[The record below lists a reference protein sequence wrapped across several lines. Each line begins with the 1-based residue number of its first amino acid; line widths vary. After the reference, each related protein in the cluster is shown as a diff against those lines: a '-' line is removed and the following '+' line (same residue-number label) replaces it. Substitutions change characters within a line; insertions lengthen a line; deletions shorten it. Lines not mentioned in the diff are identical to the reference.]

1 MSLTERDVRCAIVEV
16 GRRLY
21 ARGLIGGNE
30 GNISVRQGQSLL
42 VPPAGVCK
50 GFLTAEEI
58 VRTDLE
64 GKPQGGGRAST
75 EILMHTAVYRRRA
88 DVGAVV
94 HAHPPTA
101 TGFAVAGVALD
112 QPLIAE
118 AVVTLG
124 PVPIIPY
131 GQPSTPELANH
142 VGDAICNAQAL
153 LMANHGAITVGDDL
167 YRAWERME
175 TVEQLAKI
183 ALVTRVL
190 GGDEPLDP
198 AAVSTLEEMRTRA
211 GYPPPVCAVPNA
223 PRPNWS
229 GAHAP
234 GSSGA
239 MVSDGEMVT
248 LSRRELE
255 ALIADAV
262 LRFRHSGGA

>member
-1 MSLTERDVRCAIVEV
+1 VSLTERDVRCAIVEV

-42 VPPAGVCK
+42 VTPAGVCK
-50 GFLTAEEI
+50 GFLTPEEI

-64 GKPQGGGRAST
+64 GRPLGAGRQST
-75 EILMHTAVYRRRA
+75 EILMHTAVYRRRS

-101 TGFAVAGVALD
+101 TGFAVAGVPLD

-131 GQPSTPELANH
+131 GQPSTPELAGY
-142 VGDAICNAQAL
+142 VGEAICQAQAL

-183 ALVTRVL
+183 TLVTRVL
-190 GGDEPLDP
+190 GRDLPLSP
-198 AAVSTLEEMRTRA
+198 AAVSGLREMQSRA
-211 GYPPPVCAVPNA
+211 GYPPPVCATDASA
-223 PRPNWS
+223 PSRPAAQAPAGGS
-229 GAHAP
+229 G
-234 GSSGA
+234 
-239 MVSDGEMVT
+239 DTVT

-255 ALIADAV
+255 ALISDAV
-262 LRFRHSGGA
+262 LRFRQAGGA